1 METRY
6 DIVICGG
13 GLVGLMLANL
23 LATSHYTIALIDAG
37 TAPKS
42 QSADQS
48 QNPGANREQSAAML
62 TGHGL
67 TSGYAP
73 RVSVLNS
80 ASIGLLERCEVF
92 TTLGRHA
99 IFSHMQVKDG
109 EGTGEIRFGA
119 EDIGVPQ
126 LGMVIENHLVVTAL
140 YKRLEEFEN
149 IELLF
154 DHKVEEISEAEAGSL
169 VTLDNNN
176 VLSCS
181 LLVGADGGNSR
192 VRELK
197 GLQTAGWAYDQTA
210 VVTTIQ
216 TTRPHGNIPRQWFTV
231 NGPLAFLPLADA
243 NLCSIVWSHREADKL
258 MALDSESFCCALSEV
273 SESELGEVTGVD
285 RRFSFPLK
293 QQHAYRYVSAGVAL
307 VGDAAHT
314 IHPLA
319 GQGANLGLADAEAL
333 ALEIKQA
340 RLSGQQPGD
349 IAVLRRFAVTRQP
362 HNLAVAAAMETLKR
376 LYGSESPAIG
386 WLRNHGMRML
396 NQNGPLKSL
405 MMKFA
410 S

>member
-273 SESELGEVTGVD
+273 SESELG
-285 RRFSFPLK
+285 
-293 QQHAYRYVSAGVAL
+293 
-307 VGDAAHT
+307 
-314 IHPLA
+314 
-319 GQGANLGLADAEAL
+319 
-333 ALEIKQA
+333 LEIKQA